1 MDILSYTLGKK
12 AGGGSA
18 PVLQDKEVTITENG
32 ETEITADSGYDGLS
46 SVEVTTNVPGSTPVT
61 IFSEYNEKL
70 KEITTEFVNNIN
82 QYIQNRN
89 AYTNNNVTLYT
100 PDSAFKHYL
109 IYKDRDGKYR
119 IEWFQPTTRT
129 TPYSSSDTSDGFDC
143 LVITYGAAVR
153 FEKGFFQYHW
163 PIKNN
168 AFDSKKIPFAVD
180 TTNVLNSR
188 FINGGRY
195 YYYAS
200 TVTYDTV
207 EDAVRN
213 MINNEVVYS
222 SKTYYSSSYGEI
234 ITEDSPYVVPYTN
247 MFVFRT
253 SPAITLSDQLIPSQ
267 IISKNETI
275 EVIPTS

>member
-1 MDILSYTLGKK
+1 MDITSYLLGKK

-46 SVEVTTNVPGSTPVT
+46 SVNVTTDVPGSTPVT

-89 AYTNNNVTLYT
+89 AYTNDSVTLYT
-100 PDSAFKHYL
+100 PDNAFKHYL

-119 IEWFQPTTRT
+119 IKWFQPTTQTFPR
-129 TPYSSSDTSDGFDC
+129 SGVNVSDGFDC
-143 LVITYGAAVR
+143 LTIEYGAAVR
-153 FEKGFFQYHW
+153 LEKGSFRYNW
-163 PIKNN
+163 TIKNN

-180 TTNVLNSR
+180 TGKTLVSWHR
-188 FINGGRY
+188 MGSRY
-195 YYYAS
+195 YYYES

-213 MINNEVVYS
+213 MINNEVAYG

-234 ITEDSPYVVPYTN
+234 ITEDSPYVIPYTN
-247 MFVFRT
+247 MFVFKA
-253 SPAITLSDQLIPSQ
+253 PVNGDSDELIPSQ